1 MRKLH
6 SYGPSLIVLA
16 TALAVLLGGPLAVQR
31 LTEANTKAR
40 IIQASRSLA
49 ENGVLEELNQ
59 AYRDI
64 ATIVEPSV
72 VHISTE
78 QTSRD
83 RWGNRQ
89 QSTSSGSGWIYDNE
103 GHIVTNYHVIK
114 DAKRIEVQLHTGL
127 LREAQLVGRD
137 PFTDIAV
144 IKVSSAGI
152 HPAAIAKEED
162 RVQQGDL
169 VFAFGSPFD
178 FRFSMSSGV
187 VSGMGRHVGVIHDDR
202 RRRRWQGYENFIQ
215 IDAAINPGNSG
226 GPLTD
231 VRGRVIG
238 MNTAIAT
245 GRQSSFD
252 EGQFAGIGLAIPI
265 EMIVP
270 VVDQLIETGVVA
282 KGYLGVDGKDLKTQA
297 LQELELRGFAG
308 RGVKVSVS
316 FEDGPA
322 FAAGV
327 RSDDIIT
334 HVNDDAVGTMAQL
347 RSVISSMLPGD
358 IARLRI
364 WRASEDE
371 AQGTVL
377 TVPVRLARLDSAQVS
392 GVLPSDHPRDSL
404 RMFGIARMSTSTRQL
419 AREYDVDYYPGVLIQ
434 AVVPGSQLD
443 GLAEPGW
450 IIVRVNDRLVRHVDD
465 FFGYMERL
473 DLRTNAARIT
483 FTFLQPDGTFVNRR
497 LETTYK
503 R

>member
-49 ENGVLEELNQ
+49 ENGILEELNQ

-64 ATIVEPSV
+64 ATLVEPSV

-83 RWGNRQ
+83 RFGKQ
-89 QSTSSGSGWIYDNE
+89 LQSTSSGSGWIYDDE
-103 GHIVTNYHVIK
+103 GHIVTNYHVVK
-114 DAKRIEVQLHTGL
+114 DAKRIQVQLHNGL
-127 LREAQLVGRD
+127 LREAEFVEAD
-137 PFTDIAV
+137 ETTDIAV
-144 IKVSSAGI
+144 IKISSAGI
-152 HPAAIAKEED
+152 NPAALAKEED
-162 RVQQGDL
+162 QVKQGDL

-187 VSGMGRHVGVIHDDR
+187 VSGMGRHVGVIRDEQR
-202 RRRRWQGYENFIQ
+202 GSNGYENFIQ
-215 IDAAINPGNSG
+215 VDAAINPGNSG

-245 GRQSSFD
+245 GRRSSLD

-265 EMIVP
+265 DMIVP
-270 VVDQLIETGVVA
+270 VVDQIISTGVVT
-282 KGYLGVDGKDLKTQA
+282 KGYLGISGLNLTDEA
-297 LQELELRGFAG
+297 LQELELRGFVG
-308 RGVKVSVS
+308 RGVKVTLAQE
-316 FEDGPA
+316 EDGPA

-327 RSDDIIT
+327 RANDIIT
-334 HVNDDAVGTMAQL
+334 HVNDDAVGTMNQL
-347 RSVISSMLPGD
+347 QSVISSILPGD

-364 WRASEDE
+364 WRYSEDE

-377 TVPVRLARLDSAQVS
+377 TIPVRLTRLDTVQVA
-392 GVLPSDHPRDSL
+392 GVLPGDHPRDSL
-404 RMFGIARMSTSTRQL
+404 RALGIARMSTSTRTL
-419 AREYDVDYYPGVLIQ
+419 ARDYGVDYNPGVLVEAI
-434 AVVPGSQLD
+434 VPGSQLD
-443 GLAEPGW
+443 GIVEPGW
-450 IIVRVNDRLVRHVDD
+450 IIVRVRDYFVRDVDD
-465 FFGYMERL
+465 FFEIMVQL
-473 DLRTNAARIT
+473 NLRRGAIIT
-483 FTFLQPDGTFVNRR
+483 FLRPDGTRYDQRVRVSNNR
-497 LETTYK
+497 
-503 R
+503 